1 MAASPARA
9 NQGEAKVRTAA
20 RPSSRLKTASRLMG
34 ERFVRGYLA
43 VKTLEHDH
51 YLREISAWERRYLL
65 PQV

>member
-1 MAASPARA
+1 
-9 NQGEAKVRTAA
+9 
-20 RPSSRLKTASRLMG
+20 MG